1 MNPLNPFRYKPSQI
15 AKAIVALLASL
26 IAMLGLAA
34 SAFADGPMATAG
46 GWAAAAAIFLTP
58 ILVFL
63 QKAAPWMALL
73 DRMIPQAGE
82 DSGGAGL
89 AADH

>member
-1 MNPLNPFRYKPSQI
+1 MNSKNPFQYRPSQI
-15 AKAIVALLASL
+15 AKALIALLTSIVALL
-26 IAMLGLAA
+26 GLAA
-34 SAFADGPMATAG
+34 TTFADGTFATVG

-63 QKAAPWMALL
+63 QKATPWMDLL

-82 DSGGAGL
+82 GSGGAGV